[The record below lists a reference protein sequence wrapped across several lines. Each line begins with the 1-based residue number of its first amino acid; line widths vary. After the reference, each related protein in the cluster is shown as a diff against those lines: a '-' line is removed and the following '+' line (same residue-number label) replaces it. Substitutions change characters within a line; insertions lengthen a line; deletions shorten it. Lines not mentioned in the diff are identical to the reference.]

1 MKRLHNAVVW
11 KLVIILFIGVLPL
24 SLYGQDEKIAPVTG
38 TYAITNVNITQ
49 APGRT
54 IQLGTVVVKD
64 GMITAVG
71 KTVSIPAD
79 AKIIKA
85 DSMYLYAGFIDGLS
99 HVGVDMPK
107 EEEDQD
113 VDDPS
118 NPPNDIAGIQPD
130 RDVRGLLNP
139 ADKSVDDW
147 RKLGFTAAHV
157 VPEGRML
164 PGSGAIVLLSGD
176 TPDEMV
182 YRSGTSLFSQLRG
195 ASGIYPN
202 TVIGVMAKYRDLYR
216 NASYAKSYKQRYE
229 QDGAGMERP
238 VSDRVL
244 EAFYPVID
252 KRIPVAFKAESV
264 LDIQRVFILKND
276 LGFNLMLGEVK
287 QGWDVIDKI
296 KSANASVFLSL
307 ELPELKEE
315 KEKDSTDTDEGD
327 TKKELTAA
335 EEEQQRLDARKK
347 EMILNHYKQPALFT
361 ANGVK
366 FGFSTLE
373 AKSKDIKSN
382 LSKMVEN
389 GLSEDAA
396 LTALTTAPAQ
406 LLGLSNTMGTVDA
419 GKIANLVIS
428 DKPYF
433 DEKSNV
439 KMVFVDGK
447 LFEYDDKPKKKK
459 SDGEDIDPIGSW
471 SYSTETPQGTTTGT
485 LKITGEAGDY
495 SGEMTNSQTGE
506 TTSISDIAISGTSMT
521 YSFQINAGGNMLSI
535 SVSVTIDGET
545 FDGTMTVG
553 SYGSFPVEGERIPE
567 Q

>member
-11 KLVIILFIGVLPL
+11 KLVIILFIGVLPS

-71 KTVSIPAD
+71 KSVSIPAD

-139 ADKSVDDW
+139 SDKSVDDW

-296 KSANASVFLSL
+296 KNANASVFLSL

-382 LSKMVEN
+382 LSKMVAN

-459 SDGEDIDPIGSW
+459 SDGEDIDPKGSW

>member
-11 KLVIILFIGVLPL
+11 KLVITLFVGVLPS
-24 SLYGQDEKIAPVTG
+24 SLYGQEEKIAPVTG

-54 IQLGTVVVKD
+54 IELGSVVVKD
-64 GMITAVG
+64 GMIVSVG
-71 KTVSIPAD
+71 KTVSIPPD

-107 EEEDQD
+107 EDEDQD
-113 VDDPS
+113 VDDPG
-118 NPPNDIAGIQPD
+118 NPPNDIAGIQPE

-139 ADKSVDDW
+139 ADKSVEDW

-164 PGSGAIVLLSGD
+164 PGSGGIVLLSGS

-182 YRSGTSLFSQLRG
+182 YKSGTSLFSQLRG

-296 KSANASVFLSL
+296 KSSNASVFLSL

-315 KEKDSTDTDEGD
+315 KEKDSTDMEEGD
-327 TKKELTAA
+327 SEKELTAA
-335 EEEQQRLDARKK
+335 EEEQQRLEARKK

-389 GLSEDAA
+389 GLTEDAA
-396 LTALTTAPAQ
+396 LAALTTSPAQ

-447 LFEYDDKPKKKK
+447 LYEYDAKPKKKK
-459 SDGEDIDPIGSW
+459 SNGEDVNPQGSW
-471 SYSTETPQGTTTGT
+471 SYTTETPQGTTTGT
-485 LKITGEAGDY
+485 LKITGEPGDFT
-495 SGEMTNSQTGE
+495 GEMTNSQTGE
-506 TTSISDIAISGTSMT
+506 TTTISDIDISGNSMS
-521 YSFQINAGGNMLSI
+521 YSFQINAGGSVLSI
-535 SVSVTIDGET
+535 SVSVTIEGDT

>member
-1 MKRLHNAVVW
+1 MKRLHNAVLW
-11 KLVIILFIGVLPL
+11 RLLVILFVGIVPANLL
-24 SLYGQDEKIAPVTG
+24 AQDEEIAPVTG

-49 APGRT
+49 APGRK
-54 IQLGTVVVKD
+54 IEMGTVLVKD
-64 GMITAVG
+64 GLIISVG
-71 KTVSIPAD
+71 KSVTIPPE

-99 HVGVDMPK
+99 HVGVEKPK
-107 EEEDQD
+107 EKEDED

-130 RDVRGLLNP
+130 RDVRSLLNP
-139 ADKSVDDW
+139 TDKSVDDW

-157 VPEGRML
+157 VPEGKIL
-164 PGSGAIVLLSGD
+164 PGSGSIVLLAGE

-182 YRSGTSLFSQLRG
+182 YKSGTSLFSQLRG

-229 QDGAGMERP
+229 QDGAGMDRP

-264 LDIQRVFILKND
+264 LDIQRVLTLKNE
-276 LGFNLMLGEVK
+276 LGFNLMLGEIK

-296 KSANASVFLSL
+296 KAANASVFLSL

-315 KEKDSTDTDEGD
+315 KESDSSETEESDA
-327 TKKELTAA
+327 KKELTAA
-335 EEEQQRLDARKK
+335 EQEQKRLEERKK
-347 EMILNHYKQPALFT
+347 QMIMNHYNQPALFT
-361 ANGVK
+361 ARGVTY
-366 FGFSTLE
+366 GFSTLE

-396 LTALTTAPAQ
+396 IAALTTSPAQ
-406 LLGLSNTMGTVDA
+406 LLGLSKTMGTVDA

-433 DEKSNV
+433 DQKSNV
-439 KMVFVDGK
+439 KMVFVDGH
-447 LFEYDDKPKKKK
+447 LFEYDAKPNKKK
-459 SDGEDIDPIGSW
+459 SDGEDIDPRGKW
-471 SYSTETPQGTTTGT
+471 SYSTETPQGATTGT
-485 LKITGEAGDY
+485 LTITGDEGNY
-495 SGEMTNSQTGE
+495 SGEMTNSQTSE
-506 TTSISDIAISGTSMT
+506 ATNITDIEISGNSLT
-521 YSFQINAGGNMLSI
+521 YSFNIDAGGNTLSI
-535 SVSVTIDGET
+535 SVSVTIDGDT
-545 FDGTMTVG
+545 FEGTMTIG
-553 SYGSFPVEGERIPE
+553 SYGSFPVEGEKIPE
-567 Q
+567 L

>member
-1 MKRLHNAVVW
+1 MKRLHNAVLW
-11 KLVIILFIGVLPL
+11 RLLVIFFVGIAPANLLA
-24 SLYGQDEKIAPVTG
+24 QDEEIAPVTG

-49 APGRT
+49 APGRK
-54 IQLGTVVVKD
+54 IEMGTVLVKD
-64 GMITAVG
+64 GLIISVG
-71 KTVSIPAD
+71 KSVTIPPE

-99 HVGVDMPK
+99 HVGVEKPK
-107 EEEDQD
+107 EKEDED

-130 RDVRGLLNP
+130 RDVRSLLNP
-139 ADKSVDDW
+139 TDKSVDDW

-157 VPEGRML
+157 VPEGKML
-164 PGSGAIVLLSGD
+164 PGSGSIVLLAGE
-176 TPDEMV
+176 TPDDMV
-182 YRSGTSLFSQLRG
+182 YKSGTSLFSQLRG

-229 QDGAGMERP
+229 QDGAGMDRP

-264 LDIQRVFILKND
+264 LDIQRVLTLKNE

-296 KSANASVFLSL
+296 KGANASVFLSL

-315 KEKDSTDTDEGD
+315 KESDSSETEESDA
-327 TKKELTAA
+327 KKELTAA
-335 EEEQQRLDARKK
+335 EQEQKRLEERKK
-347 EMILNHYKQPALFT
+347 QMIMNHYNQPALLT
-361 ANGVK
+361 ARGVT

-396 LTALTTAPAQ
+396 IAALTTSPAQ
-406 LLGLSNTMGTVDA
+406 LLGLSKTMGTVDA

-433 DEKSNV
+433 DQKSNV
-439 KMVFVDGK
+439 KMVFVDGQ
-447 LFEYDDKPKKKK
+447 LFEYDEKPNKKK
-459 SDGEDIDPIGSW
+459 SDGEDIDPRGKW
-471 SYSTETPQGTTTGT
+471 SYSTETPQGATTGT
-485 LKITGEAGDY
+485 LTITGDEGNY
-495 SGEMTNSQTGE
+495 SGEMTNSQTSE
-506 TTSISDIAISGTSMT
+506 ATNITDIEISGNSLT
-521 YSFQINAGGNMLSI
+521 YSFNIDAGGNTLSI
-535 SVSVTIDGET
+535 SVSVTIDGDT
-545 FDGTMTVG
+545 FEGTMTIG
-553 SYGSFPVEGERIPE
+553 SYGSFPVEGEKIPE
-567 Q
+567 L

>member
-1 MKRLHNAVVW
+1 MKQLHNAVVW
-11 KLVIILFIGVLPL
+11 RLVIILFIGAFPTW
-24 SLYGQDEKIAPVTG
+24 LYGQDEKIAPVTG
-38 TYAITNVNITQ
+38 TYAITNVNIMQ
-49 APGRT
+49 APGRK
-54 IQLGTVVVKD
+54 IELGTVVVKD

-71 KTVSIPAD
+71 KTVAIPAD

-99 HVGVDMPK
+99 HVGVEKPK
-107 EEEDQD
+107 EKEDED

-130 RDVRGLLNP
+130 RDVRSLLNP

-164 PGSGAIVLLSGD
+164 PGTGAIILLAGTTS
-176 TPDEMV
+176 DEMV
-182 YRSGTSLFSQLRG
+182 YKSNTSLYSQLRG
-195 ASGIYPN
+195 APGIYPN

-229 QDGAGMERP
+229 QDGAGMDRP

-264 LDIQRVFILKND
+264 LDIQRVLTLKNE

-296 KSANASVFLSL
+296 KGANSSVFLSL
-307 ELPELKEE
+307 NLPELKEE
-315 KEKDSTDTDEGD
+315 EEADSTATEGAEE
-327 TKKELTAA
+327 KELTAA
-335 EEEQQRLDARKK
+335 EQEQQRLEERKQQ
-347 EMILNHYKQPALFT
+347 MILKYYNQPALFT
-361 ANGVK
+361 ARGVT

-396 LTALTTAPAQ
+396 IAALTTSPAQ
-406 LLGLSNTMGTVDA
+406 LLGLSKTMGTVDA

-433 DEKSNV
+433 DQKSNV
-439 KMVFVDGK
+439 KMVFVDGQ
-447 LFEYDDKPKKKK
+447 LFEYDEKPKKKN
-459 SDGEDIDPIGSW
+459 SDGEAIDPRGTW
-471 SYSTETPQGTTTGT
+471 SYSTETPQGAGTGK
-485 LKITGEAGDY
+485 LNITGDDGNY
-495 SGEMTNSQTGE
+495 KGEMTDSRTGE
-506 TTSISDIAISGTSMT
+506 TTEISEIEVDGNKILYSFEVKVGEDMLPISISLTVDGD
-521 YSFQINAGGNMLSI
+521 SF
-535 SVSVTIDGET
+535 E
-545 FDGTMTVG
+545 GTMTAG
-553 SYGSFPVEGERIPE
+553 PYGSFPIEGQRTPE